1 MSEEIPEPDW
11 ESLTTDPPLDETPSD
26 VREAFATP
34 DFRAHGRNR
43 AKLWGKRDSESKAR
57 APRQGRSGGVKA
69 KATVPN
75 RKGQF
80 IEPVTQFYTMVGGVI
95 MIRDPMC
102 GRVVIQQAPHA
113 AEAIDDLAYTDEV
126 IRRLLWSATQTGKY
140 GKVLAVHVPI
150 LIVVLMHHVPAVQE
164 SMAYISRAFANTV
177 VGEEGQNG
185 EGNAA
190 PTTA

>member
-1 MSEEIPEPDW
+1 MSSDLPEPDW
-11 ESLTTDPPLDETPSD
+11 ESLTPEPGIDAEPADI
-26 VREAFATP
+26 REAFATP

-43 AKLWGKRDSESKAR
+43 RNLWGKRDAESPNGR
-57 APRQGRSGGVKA
+57 APRQGRSGGVKT
-69 KATVPN
+69 KATIPN

-80 IEPVTQFYTMVGGVI
+80 IEPVTQFYTMVGGVV

-102 GRVVIQQAPHA
+102 GRVIIQQAGAA

-140 GKVLAVHVPI
+140 GKVIAVHVPI

-177 VGEEGQNG
+177 VGEEDHNG
-185 EGNAA
+185 EGNGPAA
-190 PTTA
+190 